1 MPGNPQ
7 RLSAGQRDRLITIEQ
22 CVDTAGPTQFPLET
36 WTTLIAGVHAAY
48 DDESGSET
56 LVSAHHVSATD
67 QVRWTIPYR
76 ADCDPEVIDVAKR
89 RRVVA
94 NGRVYDILAANPIG
108 RRQGL
113 ELRTRAKVG

>member
-1 MPGNPQ
+1 MPPGTAQ

-22 CVDTAGPTQFPLET
+22 CVDTVGPSQFPIET

-56 LVSAHHVSATD
+56 FAATQLSATD
-67 QVRWTIPYR
+67 QVRWTIAYR

-94 NGRVYDILAANPIG
+94 NGRIYDILAANLIG
-108 RRQGL
+108 RRAGI
-113 ELRTRAKVG
+113 ELRTRAKVS